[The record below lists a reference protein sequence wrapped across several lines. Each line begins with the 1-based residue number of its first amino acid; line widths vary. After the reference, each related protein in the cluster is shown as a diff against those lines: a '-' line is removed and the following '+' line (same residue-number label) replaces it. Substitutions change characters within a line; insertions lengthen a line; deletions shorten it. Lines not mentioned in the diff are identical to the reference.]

1 MAGDNS
7 SCSPLTRPPAETVC
21 VCTNVVFFR
30 CLSAHPAPSQNRM
43 ESNAANES
51 MGGGEQE
58 EEGVEE
64 KGEEGVLSFFW
75 DLFSPK
81 SQS

>member
-1 MAGDNS
+1 
-7 SCSPLTRPPAETVC
+7 
-21 VCTNVVFFR
+21 
-30 CLSAHPAPSQNRM
+30 M

-58 EEGVEE
+58 EEGVED
-64 KGEEGVLSFFW
+64 KGEEGFLSFFW

>member
-1 MAGDNS
+1 M
-7 SCSPLTRPPAETVC
+7 CVC
-21 VCTNVVFFR
+21 VCANVVFFR
-30 CLSAHPAPSQNRM
+30 RLSGHPAPSQNRM
-43 ESNAANES
+43 ESEAANDS
-51 MGGGEQE
+51 MGGVRQE

-64 KGEEGVLSFFW
+64 KGEQGVLLFFW